1 VVRCAKRAIL
11 ARIWSAV
18 FVHTKGLGS
27 VLWASM
33 KVRMASS
40 SSATLRCTPR
50 RTCLVVSSAN
60 QRSTKF
66 SHEPYVGVKCPEN
79 RGRLAN
85 QRWIREVLCGAL
97 SLPPPEDR
105 DPARDG
111 EPEASRS
118 AVIAL

>member
-1 VVRCAKRAIL
+1 MIIGGPLGEAGDPREDLVG
-11 ARIWSAV
+11 V

-33 KVRMASS
+33 TVRMASS

-66 SHEPYVGVKCPEN
+66 GHEPYVGVKCPEN
-79 RGRLAN
+79 GGRLAN
-85 QRWIREVLCGAL
+85 QRWIRPFCAC
-97 SLPPPEDR
+97 
-105 DPARDG
+105 
-111 EPEASRS
+111 RS
-118 AVIAL
+118 CP